1 MGVRDDEFVEF
12 VRASSA
18 PLRRTAFLM
27 CGDWHQAE
35 DLVQS
40 TLAKL
45 FRAWPRVRG
54 MDQRE
59 AYARQ
64 VLMRTAIDESRRFW
78 HRERP
83 SDVLP
88 DRSGPA
94 VDPDLSIDLRRAL
107 AALPVRQR
115 ATLVLRH
122 WEDLPVPEV
131 ARLLR
136 CTEGTVKSQS
146 AKALATLRTMI
157 ESTRLLEGYR

>member
-1 MGVRDDEFVEF
+1 VRVRDDEFVEF
-12 VRASSA
+12 VQRNSV

-27 CGDWHQAE
+27 CGDWHRAE
-35 DLVQS
+35 DLVQT

-45 FRAWPRVRG
+45 FRAWWRVRG

-64 VLMRTAIDESRRFW
+64 VLMRTTIDESRRLW
-78 HRERP
+78 RREQS
-83 SDVLP
+83 SDAVP
-88 DRSGPA
+88 DQAGHY
-94 VDPDLSIDLRRAL
+94 VDTDMSVDLQRAL

-122 WEDLPVPEV
+122 WEDLPVHEV

-146 AKALATLRTMI
+146 AKAITALRTMI
-157 ESTRLLEGYR
+157 ASDRLLEGYQ